1 MNQEA
6 TSAVNLSR
14 MRWHCRRG
22 MRELDVLLTR
32 YFEEVYPSATSQQ
45 QLAFAELL
53 DLQDPLIM
61 AYVTGKQAP
70 DSKEIADVILQ
81 LTRISA

>member
-1 MNQEA
+1 MNQEVS
-6 TSAVNLSR
+6 SAAHLSR

-45 QLAFAELL
+45 QQAFADLL

-61 AYVTGKQAP
+61 AYVTGKQTP
-70 DSKEIADVILQ
+70 DSKDIADVIQQ
-81 LTRISA
+81 LTSLSA

>member
-1 MNQEA
+1 MNQEVS
-6 TSAVNLSR
+6 SAANLSR

-32 YFEEVYPSATSQQ
+32 YFEQVYPSATLRQQ
-45 QLAFAELL
+45 QAFADIL

-61 AYVTGKQAP
+61 AYVTGKQTP
-70 DSKEIADVILQ
+70 YSKDIADVIQQ
-81 LTRISA
+81 LTSLSA